1 MILARITKALRDQN
15 WLAVALEFI
24 IVIAGVVVGFQVSA
38 WNEARQE
45 RGLEQA
51 YLERL
56 LTEFEVISD
65 ELDDAG
71 GDLDD
76 AREQAERFLAAF
88 DAGDRETMARDTFA
102 LLAITRV
109 SEVQIQS
116 AALHELISSGRL
128 GLIRNEALRAELA
141 NLPLV
146 EADAHGVI
154 DQIKDQQ
161 VGIVATLRPHLRVM
175 MDGLGVDSVNLAD
188 SFTPDDIELANN
200 LAFAIY
206 LNRSAALFLR
216 VLKNEVDQLRTSL
229 AEELGQ
235 PSPVPAPETSP

>member
-1 MILARITKALRDQN
+1 MILARITQALRDQN
-15 WLAVALEFI
+15 WLAVSLEFI

-45 RGLEQA
+45 RGLERA

-56 LTEFEVISD
+56 FSEFAVVSD
-65 ELDDAG
+65 ELDDAS

-88 DAGDRETMARDTFA
+88 DAGDREAMARDTFA

-128 GLIRNEALRAELA
+128 GLIRNEDLRAELA

-154 DQIKDQQ
+154 DQIKAQQ
-161 VGIVATLRPHLRVM
+161 VDIVATLRPHLRVT
-175 MDGLGVDSVNLAD
+175 MDGLGVDSVILAN
-188 SFTPDDIELANN
+188 SFTPEDAELANN

-216 VLKNEVDQLRTSL
+216 VLQNEVDQLRTSL
-229 AEELGQ
+229 AVEMGQ
-235 PSPVPAPETSP
+235 PSPVPAPEISP

>member
-1 MILARITKALRDQN
+1 M
-15 WLAVALEFI
+15 V
-24 IVIAGVVVGFQVSA
+24 
-38 WNEARQE
+38 
-45 RGLEQA
+45 
-51 YLERL
+51 
-56 LTEFEVISD
+56 SD

-88 DAGDRETMARDTFA
+88 DAGDRESMARDTFA

-128 GLIRNEALRAELA
+128 GLIRDETLRAELA

-154 DQIKDQQ
+154 DQIKAQQ
-161 VGIVATLRPHLRVM
+161 VDIVATLRPHLRVT
-175 MDGLGVDSVNLAD
+175 MDGLGVDSVILAD

-216 VLKNEVDQLRTSL
+216 VLKNGVDQLRSSL